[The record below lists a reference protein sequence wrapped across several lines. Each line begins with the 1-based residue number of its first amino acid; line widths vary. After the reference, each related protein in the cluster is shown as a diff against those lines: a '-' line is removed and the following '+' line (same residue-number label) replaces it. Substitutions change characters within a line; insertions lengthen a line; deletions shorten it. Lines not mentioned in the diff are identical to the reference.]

1 MAQTLPKKEATSL
14 NNTVADNRGQ
24 TTIYFAEPSSS
35 RQRLKTN
42 VMLTPLALL
51 AFSLAFA
58 IPAWTC

>member
-42 VMLTPLALL
+42 VMLTPLA
-51 AFSLAFA
+51 FH
-58 IPAWTC
+58 